1 MKKATQKKFS
11 DLLERAAWTF
21 VQAFAA
27 VALVPPVSGGVT
39 PRAAALAAGISA
51 LKTFVKETL

>member
-1 MKKATQKKFS
+1 MTKDKAI

-21 VQAFAA
+21 AQAFLAA
-27 VALVPPVSGGVT
+27 WVVFGFRLDKVALIG
-39 PRAAALAAGISA
+39 AAAAGLSA